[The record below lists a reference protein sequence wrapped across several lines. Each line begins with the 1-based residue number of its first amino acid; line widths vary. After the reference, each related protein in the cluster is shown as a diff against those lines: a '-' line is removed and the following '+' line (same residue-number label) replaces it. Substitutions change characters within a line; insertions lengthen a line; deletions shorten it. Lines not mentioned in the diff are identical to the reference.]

1 MINEGAGMNYRLANE
16 SDMGVISDIVKSAI
30 AEMERNNI
38 FQWDDV
44 YPTKDDFLDD
54 IKNRQLFVGILDGD
68 ISVVYAINKEYD
80 EQYNNGNWKYPNC
93 EYRIIHRLCVNPR
106 YQNRGI
112 AKNTLTHIENEL
124 RRSGIETIRL
134 DVYCNNS
141 FALSLY
147 HNNGY
152 EKAGIAEWRKG
163 TFFLMEKHL

>member
-1 MINEGAGMNYRLANE
+1 MNYRLANE
-16 SDMGVISDIVKSAI
+16 SDIEVISDIVKSAI
-30 AEMERNNI
+30 AEMERNNV

-54 IKNRQLFVGILDGD
+54 IKKGQLFVGILEGD
-68 ISVVYAINKEYD
+68 ISVIYTINKEYD
-80 EQYNNGNWKYPNC
+80 EQYNNGNWKYPNS
-93 EYRIIHRLCVNPR
+93 EYRIIHRLCVNPK

-124 RRSGIETIRL
+124 RGSGVETIRL
-134 DVYCNNS
+134 DAYCNNP

-147 HNNGY
+147 NNNGY
-152 EKAGIAEWRKG
+152 EKAGIAELRKG